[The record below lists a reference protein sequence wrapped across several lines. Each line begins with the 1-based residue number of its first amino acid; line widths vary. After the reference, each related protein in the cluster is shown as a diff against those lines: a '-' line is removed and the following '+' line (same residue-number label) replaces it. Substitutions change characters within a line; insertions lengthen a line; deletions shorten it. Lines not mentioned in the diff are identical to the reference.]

1 MNLTANSKIYCKSIT
16 SHTGK
21 QKSRENVVH
30 MYIVKQTR
38 QKCFVYMLYT
48 VQMYTI
54 EYTTQLFAK
63 VGAVPWRMRACLLTK
78 VQTVAWFSNRV
89 SNHTG

>member
-1 MNLTANSKIYCKSIT
+1 
-16 SHTGK
+16 
-21 QKSRENVVH
+21 
-30 MYIVKQTR
+30 
-38 QKCFVYMLYT
+38 MLYT

-78 VQTVAWFSNRV
+78 DQMVAWFSNHFQI
-89 SNHTG
+89 SEKEACL